1 MFNKNGAKILAA
13 RICDLNASIKTTNGE
28 NYSRNMQNNDYFNAT
43 TDINTSGI
51 TMRICSDNITIDD
64 DDYKIPQSAISFT
77 FTSATRSVS
86 ENGTVTYTFVGT
98 NNGNPFTIKSL
109 VLTMYLQD
117 WRETYLIYENNVTD
131 RTVGT
136 NETFTFT
143 VRFVA
148 R

>member
-1 MFNKNGAKILAA
+1 MFNKNGAKIIAA
-13 RICDLNASIKTTNGE
+13 RICGLSVSIKAANGIS
-28 NYSRNMQNNDYFNAT
+28 YSRDINNNNYFNAT
-43 TDINTSGI
+43 TDINAGGI
-51 TMRICSDNITIDD
+51 TMRICSDNITIDE
-64 DDYKIPQSAISFT
+64 DDYEIPQSAISFT

-109 VLTMYLQD
+109 VLTMYLND
-117 WRETYLIYENNVTD
+117 WNETYLIYESNVAD